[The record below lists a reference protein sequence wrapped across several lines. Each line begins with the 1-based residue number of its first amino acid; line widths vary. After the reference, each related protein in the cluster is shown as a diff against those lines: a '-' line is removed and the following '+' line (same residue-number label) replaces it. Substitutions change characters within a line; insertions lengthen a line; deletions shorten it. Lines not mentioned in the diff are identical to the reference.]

1 MPMRAEMLDAV
12 VKGDMSPIS
21 PPSSKC
27 SPIMPTT
34 VPNDEAC
41 EKA

>member
-12 VKGDMSPIS
+12 VKGDMSP
-21 PPSSKC
+21 PSSKS